1 MKTRVSVKRR
11 RVGFAS
17 DDVCNEL
24 STGTRGTDIT
34 YHSRPI
40 RWAAHS
46 LHGSNQEQQPL
57 SRQTCYLPFPHPHT
71 TPQSGNHHA
80 VLIIILIATHAYSG
94 QPNESSRD
102 VPGGTL
108 LLRGASSAGSAPPHG
123 LACVRRPC
131 GFARRGRRGQEW
143 MAWWRRWRRRSARC
157 RYASPA
163 GGARPRQT
171 QPRGRR
177 VWSALL
183 AVAARRHPF
192 AASSTWR
199 EAAWVRGW

>member
-1 MKTRVSVKRR
+1 MTTFATSSVQEL
-11 RVGFAS
+11 VGPTSHPILAQS
-17 DDVCNEL
+17 GGL
-24 STGTRGTDIT
+24 LTASTGPTK
-34 YHSRPI
+34 SSS
-40 RWAAHS
+40 HS
-46 LHGSNQEQQPL
+46 LARPVKVPPL
-57 SRQTCYLPFPHPHT
+57 PS
-71 TPQSGNHHA
+71 TPAHNTQSGNHHA

-199 EAAWVRGW
+199 FACALRTSRSRTSRKA